1 MSKQEKQTIFTQ
13 DVETTYAALKTAV
26 EKLRYTVTS
35 VDDAAHTLN
44 LSSRVSGFSWGENIT
59 AIVTPAEGGGSALN
73 LFSEPKLKTNVVDM
87 GRGKRILEQIA
98 HAVDAELNGGA
109 APQQS
114 AAPQQPAATGADSVA
129 DELRKF
135 AALRDEGIL
144 TDEEFAAKKKQ
155 ILGI

>member
-98 HAVDAELNGGA
+98 NAVDAELNGG
-109 APQQS
+109 